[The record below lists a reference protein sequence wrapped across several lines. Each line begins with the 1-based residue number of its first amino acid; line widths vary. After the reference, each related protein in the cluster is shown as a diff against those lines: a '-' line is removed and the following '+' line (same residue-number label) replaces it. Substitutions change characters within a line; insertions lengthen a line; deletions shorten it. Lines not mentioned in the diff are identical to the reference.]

1 MRFWPILSLIAP
13 LLLAGQAMAA
23 DEPLRVELNAV
34 ETAQNRCR
42 MSFVLENKADKAVE
56 SLKLDLVVFARD
68 GVIQRRLVVEMGP
81 VRGAKTIVKVF
92 ELDGECGQFG
102 SVLVND
108 VTACAPGEPTAC
120 LDQLGLSSRVQGVRL
135 YK

>member
-13 LLLAGQAMAA
+13 LLLAGQAAA
-23 DEPLRVELNAV
+23 VDEPLRVELNAV

-108 VTACAPGEPTAC
+108 VTACAPGEPAAC